1 MVFVVF
7 IGLNDIDNP
16 ASSDEQGKKV
26 ALLLSDTVLVQ
37 KVFRREIGDKNLEKC
52 RMAWIY

>member
-37 KVFRREIGDKNLEKC
+37 KVFRREIVDKNLENC